1 MVDLDIWNNYSK
13 CIYYSCFLECTRL
26 QLCRCLPVL
35 WAYGAIVNMKLIPV
49 FSLSVYMCVGVYKT
63 SDAQHDCSPPAEQC
77 PASSQAPADNPANLL
92 PFFQVFLRWC
102 YMVWNN
108 NFFSLSQLSLFCPLP
123 ASCAPSS
130 SLIIPHWQ
138 DSTRSWKAEMPLVQ
152 YSSAQQQL
160 EYWYIVTLFFSVCF
174 RDNE

>member
-77 PASSQAPADNPANLL
+77 PASSQAMAFFSPANSLQFYS
-92 PFFQVFLRWC
+92 FFTWC
-102 YMVWNN
+102 HMVW
-108 NFFSLSQLSLFCPLP
+108 LVCLGQLSLFCPLP
-123 ASCAPSS
+123 ASCAPPVPS
-130 SLIIPHWQ
+130 
-138 DSTRSWKAEMPLVQ
+138 DSTLGKAEMTLAVC
-152 YSSAQQQL
+152 STSQQQL
-160 EYWYIVTLFFSVCF
+160 K
-174 RDNE
+174 